1 MDWNGIKVDH
11 PNSVWCIDDC
21 AQALGAKGI
30 GKADITCFSFE
41 DKKHITSGSEG
52 GMITTNNAELATRAR
67 KFCGLGYKHMTA
79 EAGRTSLAQSTY
91 QDPSYERFDTI
102 GLNYRMSQIQAAVGL
117 GQLERL
123 DHIVA
128 RRKAVAA
135 MFLSHDGKPNHSYYT
150 LPIKNNIDWKETYNK
165 FVGIGGHGFYAMPQ
179 LAPNEPAIKQ
189 WIAPAQYAVN
199 AWPIANELQKK
210 LMLMKTN
217 YRDLGEARQ
226 QADIFHRLTAEWF

>member
-1 MDWNGIKVDH
+1 
-11 PNSVWCIDDC
+11 
-21 AQALGAKGI
+21 LGAKGI

-67 KFCGLGYKHMTA
+67 KFAGLGYKHMTA